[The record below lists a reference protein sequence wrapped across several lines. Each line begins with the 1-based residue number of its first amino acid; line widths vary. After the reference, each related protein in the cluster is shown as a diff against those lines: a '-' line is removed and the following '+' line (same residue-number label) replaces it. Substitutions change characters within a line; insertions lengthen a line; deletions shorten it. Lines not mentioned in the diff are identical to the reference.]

1 MLDADLVAAVG
12 AFHLDATLRD
22 RDDVL
27 AAVGISPAAGAVRLD
42 GEGSVACEFV
52 DAAEAVFGLGDDDQS
67 VRRRIPTVRVVYEPP
82 CAPAHKSE
90 QKRGYQA

>member
-12 AFHLDATLRD
+12 AFHLDVTLRD

-27 AAVGISPAAGAVRLD
+27 AAVCISSAAGAVRLD
-42 GEGSVACEFV
+42 GERDVARELV
-52 DAAEAVFGLGDDDQS
+52 DAAEAVFGLGDDERS

-82 CAPAHKSE
+82 CTPAHKSE

>member
-42 GEGSVACEFV
+42 GEGSVARELV
-52 DAAEAVFGLGDDDQS
+52 DAAEAVFDS
-67 VRRRIPTVRVVYEPP
+67 VTTTIPFADVFLPF
-82 CAPAHKSE
+82 A
-90 QKRGYQA
+90 